1 MNIGKKIKT
10 LRRAKGLTQEELA
23 SSINISFQ
31 AISKWENN
39 ISLPDITMMPILA
52 SFFGVSIDELFDHSL
67 KEIEEKALEIAKE
80 SWKYRGNDDKKARDI
95 LLAGLNDYPNNDILL
110 SNLLYVID
118 YSKNPDATIKVAS
131 KVVDVTKND
140 SIRYDAYRFM
150 AYAYKSKDDLESA
163 RASLNQIPEIYFSK
177 LSEEACILTGEEKW
191 LAACREEGQAL
202 YTLMLMKEK
211 IAESCIEKWQYKEAL
226 KEYEQALAVL
236 DALEANDNWNEW
248 REAFKKYIE
257 EIKPKIH

>member
-236 DALEANDNWNEW
+236 DVLEANDNWNEW